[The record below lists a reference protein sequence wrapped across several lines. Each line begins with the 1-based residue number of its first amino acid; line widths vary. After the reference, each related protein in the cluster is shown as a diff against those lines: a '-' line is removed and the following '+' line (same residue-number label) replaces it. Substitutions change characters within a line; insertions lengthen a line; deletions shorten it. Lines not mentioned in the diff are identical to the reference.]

1 MRASKS
7 LSLARTSWGGSEA
20 TPARSGHGNRNGSQA
35 VCILLPLQWPA
46 PTTNLLFFQS
56 HPDDQTSSSA
66 SRADA
71 DPSQPAQSDTQ
82 GLSPP
87 LVTLPHQTV
96 LWAPGPIHQV
106 SKATGR
112 TIGTWVAGTPV
123 HFLLTVGA
131 SEVGGAFTGVAG
143 PLVALPTGAAIEAG
157 GVSTTQGAVFA
168 VQAIVARGTQA
179 VVAILLVLE

>member
-1 MRASKS
+1 M
-7 LSLARTSWGGSEA
+7 
-20 TPARSGHGNRNGSQA
+20 
-35 VCILLPLQWPA
+35 
-46 PTTNLLFFQS
+46 
-56 HPDDQTSSSA
+56 
-66 SRADA
+66 
-71 DPSQPAQSDTQ
+71 
-82 GLSPP
+82 
-87 LVTLPHQTV
+87 TLPHQKV

>member
-1 MRASKS
+1 M
-7 LSLARTSWGGSEA
+7 
-20 TPARSGHGNRNGSQA
+20 
-35 VCILLPLQWPA
+35 CILLPLRWPA
-46 PTTNLLFFQS
+46 PTANLPFFQS
-56 HPDDQTSSSA
+56 HSDDQTSSSA

-87 LVTLPHQTV
+87 LVTLPHQKL

-143 PLVALPTGAAIEAG
+143 PLVALPTGATVEAG

-168 VQAIVARGTQA
+168 VQAIVARWTQA
-179 VVAILLVLE
+179 VVAVLLVLE

>member
-1 MRASKS
+1 MRPSKS

-35 VCILLPLQWPA
+35 VCIPLPLQWPA
-46 PTTNLLFFQS
+46 PTANLLFFQS
-56 HPDDQTSSSA
+56 HPNDQPSSSA

-71 DPSQPAQSDTQ
+71 DPSQPAQNDTQ

-87 LVTLPHQTV
+87 LVTLPHQEAF
-96 LWAPGPIHQV
+96 LAPGPIHQV
-106 SKATGR
+106 SKTTGR

-143 PLVALPTGAAIEAG
+143 PLVALPTGAPIEARG
-157 GVSTTQGAVFA
+157 ISTTQGAMFA
-168 VQAIVARGTQA
+168 VQAIVTRGTQT
-179 VVAILLVLE
+179 VVAVLLVLE